1 MIASYSE
8 IKNQLYA
15 AVIAD
20 ILDDLGYRDQVMEAG
35 IRPLDPEQV
44 LVGRARTMLAVPEFT
59 IPARPYDLQID
70 AVDALQAG
78 DVVVAHTSNITG
90 SAFWGELFSTA
101 VAARG
106 GTGAVMDGYV
116 RDVRKIIEMKFPVFA
131 AGLRPLNSKGRCTVT
146 AYDIPVRCG
155 GVLVHPG
162 DLIFAEID
170 GVVVIPQAVSDEV
183 ITRALETASREND
196 MRRELLHGA
205 SLRSAWEKYQVL

>member
-20 ILDDLGYRDQVMEAG
+20 ILDDLGYRDQVMAAG

-78 DVVVAHTSNITG
+78 DVVVAHTSNITD

-183 ITRALETASREND
+183 ITRALETASRENE
-196 MRRELLHGA
+196 MRHELLHGA